1 MKAIVSI
8 TSEIPALT
16 LPWSAGRLAAV
27 ALGAYSAAAVPAVLY
42 WPPLPG
48 FDAAAGAVLASVLIV
63 LTVID
68 VRSFRLPDALTL
80 PLTVLGIGFAQVLGW
95 ASWSDRVFAAAVGFL
110 LLFVARALYYRVR
123 GRQGLGLGDAKLFA
137 AAGAWTGLE
146 GLAGVLLSGC
156 ILALMCVGGL
166 AMTGRQVSA
175 RVALPFGPFLA
186 AGIWLVWLYGPLV

>member
-1 MKAIVSI
+1 MKANVTMTTEVPS
-8 TSEIPALT
+8 LT
-16 LPWSAGRLAAV
+16 LPWSAGRLAA
-27 ALGAYSAAAVPAVLY
+27 AAIGAYGAAAMPAILY
-42 WPPLPG
+42 WPALPG
-48 FDAAAGAVLASVLIV
+48 SDVAAGAVLASVLIA

-68 VRSFRLPDALTL
+68 IRSFRLPDALTL
-80 PLTVLGIGFAQVLGW
+80 PLTALGIGLAHGLGW
-95 ASWSDRVFAAAVGFL
+95 ASWADRAFAAAVGFL
-110 LLFVARALYYRVR
+110 LLFVARGVYYRVR
-123 GRQGLGLGDAKLFA
+123 GRHGLGLGDAKLFA

-186 AGIWLVWLYGPLV
+186 AGIWLVWLYGPPI